1 MTDPTP
7 PAEPPQE
14 APTDKLDQA
23 IERVLNK
30 TLGKLLDTGKL
41 GVAEGSGAGR
51 RSREPEVDVTAQVKA
66 AVAQAQAED
75 KRTANEKARDEKIAA
90 LEAKL
95 AGREQAPREYR
106 PIVRLMGWIHK
117 DDQGEVK

>member
-1 MTDPTP
+1 MTDPQES
-7 PAEPPQE
+7 EPG
-14 APTDKLDQA
+14 PTDKLDAA

-30 TLGKLLDTGKL
+30 TLGKLLDTGKI
-41 GVAEGSGAGR
+41 GVAETGR
-51 RSREPEVDVTAQVKA
+51 ARGKAEPEIDVTAQVKA

-95 AGREQAPREYR
+95 ANKEQRPREHR
-106 PIVRLMGWIHK
+106 PIVKFFGWIHP
-117 DDQGEVK
+117 DDVE